1 MDLSTILKSLVRI
14 GTVTATAPASRV
26 ARVKF
31 QDSGITSDWLP
42 VLASRPY
49 IRDYEG
55 PQETE
60 ARAGGAGYP
69 QFESHTHGLVIRP
82 WMPKVN
88 ATVLCLYL
96 PVFNADGFILGELG
110 PLGGLRQWADQG

>member
-1 MDLSTILKSLVRI
+1 MDETILKNLVRI
-14 GTVTATAPASRV
+14 GTVTAAAPASRA

-31 QDSGITSDWLP
+31 QDTGVTSDWLP
-42 VLASRPY
+42 VLATRPY
-49 IRDYEG
+49 IRDYDG

-60 ARAGGAGYP
+60 SRAGGSGYP
-69 QFESHTHGLVIRP
+69 MFESHTHGLVLRP

-110 PLGGLRQWADQG
+110 PLGKLRQWADQ

>member
-1 MDLSTILKSLVRI
+1 MYETILKNLVRI
-14 GTVTATAPASRV
+14 GTVTATAPASRA
-26 ARVKF
+26 ARGKF
-31 QDSGITSDWLP
+31 QDTGVTSDWLP
-42 VLASRPY
+42 VLAARPY
-49 IRDYEG
+49 IRDYDG

-60 ARAGGAGYP
+60 ARAGGSGYP
-69 QFESHTHGLVIRP
+69 MFESHTHGLVIRP

-110 PLGGLRQWADQG
+110 PLGKLRQWADQ